1 MVCLPGELRLA
12 PHAPSPGWKA
22 LLLLLLL
29 KLLLLLLVR
38 RHNQELE
45 QNSANMQQQNLQLEQ
60 EAQALALRLDAVMQD
75 RFKPSTSGFDADT
88 PIDKTLNFL
97 QSCIA
102 VSAPLLQ
109 IVP

>member
-1 MVCLPGELRLA
+1 
-12 PHAPSPGWKA
+12 
-22 LLLLLLL
+22 
-29 KLLLLLLVR
+29 
-38 RHNQELE
+38 
-45 QNSANMQQQNLQLEQ
+45 MQQQNLQLEQ

-102 VSAPLLQ
+102 VSAPLAQGL
-109 IVP
+109 P